1 VAWEVEFTHQFE
13 DWWNGLDGDQQEYM
27 DAAIQLLQD
36 KGPALGRPLVDTIKA
51 SIHANMKELRISKG
65 GDLRVL
71 FAFGPT
77 RKAILL
83 CGGDKQGDWDHWYK
97 ENVPFAD
104 GLFNGY
110 LAELEKEAE
119 SGTP

>member
-1 VAWEVEFTHQFE
+1 MAWEVEFTYQFE
-13 DWWNGLDGDQQEYM
+13 DWWNDLDEEQQEYM

-36 KGPALGRPLVDTIKA
+36 RGPALGRPLVDTIKM

-83 CGGDKQGDWDHWYK
+83 CGGDKQGDWDRWYK
-97 ENVPFAD
+97 D
-104 GLFNGY
+104 
-110 LAELEKEAE
+110 KEAE
-119 SGTP
+119 DGTP

>member
-1 VAWEVEFTHQFE
+1 MAWEVEFTDQFE
-13 DWWNGLDGDQQEYM
+13 EWWSDLGEQQQEYM

-36 KGPALGRPLVDTIKA
+36 KGPALGRPLVDTIKT

-83 CGGDKQGDWDHWYK
+83 CGGDKQGDWDRWYND
-97 ENVPFAD
+97 NVPFAD
-104 GLFNGY
+104 GLFNRD
-110 LAELEKEAE
+110 LAELEKEAKD
-119 SGTP
+119 GTP